1 MEPTMNAGNHNAWQL
16 PAARGTPVERRRHIG
31 AESPG
36 IGIDDSAVCV
46 VSDSML
52 QTLWTISEDC
62 WLDEALDKMSR
73 LGVRAFLVS
82 RERHVIGL
90 ISYEDIKRERATYCG
105 ANRVLDVM
113 TDAGRIPMIEWQT
126 VLSATVGDM
135 LRILEDS
142 HANHLLVVETD
153 NSALARVRGLV
164 YHRQLI
170 RELGVFPMLDRG
182 MESALAH
189 FAARANESRA
199 ETSRISSVR
208 RHSG

>member
-1 MEPTMNAGNHNAWQL
+1 MNAGHHNGWQL
-16 PAARGTPVERRRHIG
+16 PAARGTAVERRRPIG
-31 AESPG
+31 AESTG
-36 IGIDDSAVCV
+36 IGIHDSAMRV
-46 VSDSML
+46 VSDSTL
-52 QTLWTISEDC
+52 QTLWAISEDC

-105 ANRVLDVM
+105 ANRVLGVM
-113 TDAGRIPMIEWQT
+113 TDAGHIPMIQWQT

-142 HANHLLVVETD
+142 HANHLLVVESD
-153 NSALARVRGLV
+153 DSALARVRGLV
-164 YHRQLI
+164 YHRQLM

-189 FAARANESRA
+189 FATTAGQRPR
-199 ETSRISSVR
+199 VR
-208 RHSG
+208 SPV